1 MIKKSLSLLLCIVMI
16 FSCFVCV
23 AQAEGDRDKM
33 EETVKSIFYV
43 SSSPAQNGFITYTIS
58 ITANQKN
65 IAGAALLVRYDSTVL
80 QPVGCGPVKSTS
92 GDTGTTNNF
101 VGEFIHGN
109 VKGDNNAYSIA
120 YMNTNA
126 VSTDSKSK
134 AFFEMTFQIVDPERP
149 KTDVSFYCREYYS
162 TGEAEKNI
170 SANDNPIEI
179 RTYSDVL
186 TLEAPVAKTITAV
199 DNGFK
204 LVWNPVIGAS
214 GYIIY
219 RSSPSEG
226 KEAVGQVEGKNA
238 SSYTD
243 TKNLGSG
250 VTYTYTITAVNNS
263 GSESADSNGLSSKF
277 IAKPVISSLENAVG
291 GVAITWTKTT
301 GADKYNVMRRS
312 EGTNWQLVASRVSSL
327 DTYHKDTTVKD
338 GVEYE
343 YDVNSVAG
351 KFESATAT
359 VGKKIVYV
367 SAPELKSLSN
377 VRDGVEI
384 KWNAH
389 TRAAYYVIYRR
400 EISSQAKLEW
410 YTETNN
416 TSFLDTAVKSGET
429 YTYSISVVTADG
441 RESAYSTTGHNIT
454 CVASTTVTGL
464 TTDKSAVIV
473 EWQSVENVDGYAIYR
488 KSAAAT
494 DWTPVTVVKNNVNS
508 YRDTGAAS
516 GAQYY
521 YAVCPVKNESQ
532 GAKVASSLVYF
543 IKAPTNV
550 VATNE
555 NQGIRVSWDKITGAA
570 SYLISKTDGQGNTA
584 YLGNVNTNFY
594 VDKDVVNGSKY
605 TYTVIAMNSLGESK
619 VSDVSNT
626 LYRWNEEV
634 PAMPQLAVGGIKVT
648 WAKKSFAQSYVL
660 YRGVNNVWTPIAQ
673 TKEPTYL
680 DKDVVNN
687 TTYSYAVALVID
699 GSESTL
705 FKPAKPQIK
714 YVAPATDL
722 VITNA
727 NRYICLTWAEM
738 EGAQKYYVYKAD
750 TLNGEYKLI
759 ATTDANNRKIYDKDV
774 DPGKVA
780 YYSVKTDN
788 GEVVSVLAPGKR
800 NVYLDYPQ
808 LTSVVNEYTG
818 QKITWKAVTGA
829 TAYRVYRKV
838 YGAKYYTYVATV
850 DGNTLSY
857 TDSGAVNG
865 KMMCYTVRAA
875 NENSLSAYQGKCM
888 TYVKAPT
895 VAISNSPN
903 GVYLKWDKIE
913 YAAGYNVYRK
923 VAGAKNWSKIA
934 YVNTLYYT
942 DKNVKSGTNYIYT
955 VKAYT
960 GKVLSGC
967 NMDGWKLMHLS
978 TPVLYSQANGYGAI
992 TTFWRAIPG
1001 AKSYNVYRKADDE
1014 VNWTLIGTTTS
1025 TLYRDANVKSLST
1038 YTYTVRAVNGKE
1050 ISSFNYAGRTMKYL
1064 TAPTIQISNS
1074 TTGVYLQW
1082 DRIKG
1087 ASSYYLYRKAGNA
1100 KNWTKIAT
1108 LTSNSYLDTKVKSGT
1123 AYTYTIRAYGSKT
1136 LSGCNSYGWKTVYL
1150 NTPELVSAL
1159 SYPGG
1164 IQLKWKKV
1172 PVATWYAVFRK
1183 AEGDKSWTLIGNTQG
1198 NANVTFADKTAKA
1211 GVKYTYTVRACY
1223 GNYKSWFKPGIT
1235 CRANY

>member
-23 AQAEGDRDKM
+23 AQAQDDRQKM

-43 SSSPAQNGFITYTIS
+43 SSTPVKNSAITYTIS

-65 IAGAALLVRYDSTVL
+65 IAGAALLVKYDSTVL
-80 QPVGCGPVKSTS
+80 QPIGCAPAKNTTS
-92 GDTGTTNNF
+92 NTGTTNNF
-101 VGEFIHGN
+101 EGEFVHGVVN
-109 VKGDNNAYSIA
+109 GDNNAYSIA
-120 YMNTNA
+120 YMNTYA
-126 VSTDSKSK
+126 VSTDGKAK
-134 AFFEMTFQIVDPERP
+134 AFFEMTFNVVGNTRP
-149 KTDVSFYCREYYS
+149 ATDVSFYCREYYS
-162 TGEAEKNI
+162 TAEAEKNI
-170 SANDNPIEI
+170 SAYDDPVEI
-179 RTYSDVL
+179 RKYEDVL
-186 TLEAPVAKTITAV
+186 TLEAPVARTITAV

-204 LVWNPVIGAS
+204 LNWTPVIGAN

-226 KEAVGQVEGKNA
+226 KEAVGQVGGGN
-238 SSYTD
+238 SSSFID
-243 TKNLGSG
+243 KKNLVSG
-250 VTYTYTITAVNNS
+250 ATYTYTIAAVNDL
-263 GSESADSNGLSSKF
+263 GSQSVDSNSLLSKF
-277 IAKPVISSLENAVG
+277 IAKPVISKLENVVG
-291 GVAITWTKTT
+291 GVGVYWTKTV
-301 GADKYNVMRRS
+301 GADKYNIMRRS
-312 EGTNWQLVASRVSSL
+312 EGSDWTLVASRVSSL
-327 DTYHKDTTVKD
+327 DTYYKDTSVKD

-351 KFESATAT
+351 SFESVTSAA
-359 VGKKIVYV
+359 GERIVYV
-367 SAPELKSLSN
+367 ASPELKSLSN
-377 VRDGVEI
+377 VLGGVEI
-384 KWNAH
+384 KWSAH
-389 TRAAYYVIYRR
+389 SRAAYYIVYRR
-400 EISSQAKLEW
+400 EISTQTKLEK
-410 YTETNN
+410 YAETSN
-416 TSFLDTAVKSGET
+416 TSFVDSQVKSGET
-429 YTYSISVVTADG
+429 YTYSIAVVTADG
-441 RESAYSTTGHNIT
+441 KESAHSTTGHNIT
-454 CVASTTVTGL
+454 CVASTVVTSL
-464 TTDKSAVIV
+464 TTERAAVKV
-473 EWQSVENVDGYAIYR
+473 EWQPVENVDGYAIYR
-488 KSAAAT
+488 KSAASAE
-494 DWTPVTVVKNNVNS
+494 WTLAGVVKNDVIS
-508 YRDTGAAS
+508 YSDTGAAS

-532 GAKVASSLVYF
+532 GAKVASSLIYF

-550 VATNE
+550 VAKNE
-555 NQGIRVSWDKITGAA
+555 ENGILVAWDKISGATSYVISKA
-570 SYLISKTDGQGNTA
+570 DGDGNTSYLGS
-584 YLGNVNTNFY
+584 VNTNSY
-594 VDKDVVNGSKY
+594 LDKDVVNGTKY
-605 TYTVIAMNSLGESK
+605 TYTVIAVNDLGESK
-619 VSDVSNT
+619 LSDVSNT
-626 LYRWNEEV
+626 LYRWNEDI
-634 PAMPQLAVGGIKVT
+634 PAKPELAVGGIKVT
-648 WAKKSFAQSYVL
+648 WEKKSFAQGYVV
-660 YRGVNNVWTPIAQ
+660 YRCVNNLWTPVAKTQ
-673 TKEPTYL
+673 EPTYL
-680 DKDVVNN
+680 DEDVVSN
-687 TTYSYAVALVID
+687 TQYSYAVALVIN
-699 GSESTL
+699 GSESTV

-722 VITNA
+722 VITNG
-727 NRYICLTWAEM
+727 NRYICLTWGAV

-750 TLNGEYKLI
+750 AVDGEYKLI

-774 DPGKVA
+774 APGKVA
-780 YYSVKTDN
+780 FYSVKTDN
-788 GEVVSVLAPGKR
+788 GERVSVLAPGKR
-800 NVYLDYPQ
+800 NAYLDYPK

-818 QKITWKAVTGA
+818 QKITWNKVTGA

-857 TDSGAVNG
+857 TDTGAVNG

-895 VAISNSPN
+895 VSLSNSPS
-903 GVYLKWDKIE
+903 GVYLKWNKIE
-913 YAAGYNVYRK
+913 TAVGYNVYRK
-923 VAGAKNWSKIA
+923 VQGAKYWSKIA

-942 DKNVKSGTNYIYT
+942 DKNVKSGTNYVYT

-967 NMDGWKLMHLS
+967 NMDGWGLMHLA

-992 TTFWRAIPG
+992 TTFWRAVPG
-1001 AKSYNVYRKADDE
+1001 AKSYNVYRKANDE
-1014 VNWTLIGTTTS
+1014 TSWTLVGTTTS

-1038 YTYTVRAVNGKE
+1038 YTYTVRAVNGKN

-1074 TTGVYLQW
+1074 TSGVYLQW

-1108 LTSNSYLDTKVKSGT
+1108 LTANSYLDTNVKSGT
-1123 AYTYTIRAYGSKT
+1123 AYIYTVRAYGSKT
-1136 LSGCNSYGWKTVYL
+1136 LSGCNSYGWKTVFL

-1164 IQLKWKKV
+1164 VQLKWKRV

-1183 AEGDKSWTLIGNTQG
+1183 AEGDKSWTLIGKTQG
-1198 NANVTFADKTAKA
+1198 NSKVTFADKTAQK

-1235 CRANY
+1235 CKANY